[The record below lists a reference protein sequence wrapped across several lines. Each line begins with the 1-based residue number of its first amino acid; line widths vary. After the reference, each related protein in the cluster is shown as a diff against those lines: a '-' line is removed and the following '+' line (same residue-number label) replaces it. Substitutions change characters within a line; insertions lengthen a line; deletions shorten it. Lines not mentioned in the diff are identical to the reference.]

1 MKYTIDINFIDGA
14 YCYINDNLNENI
26 EYEVKFI
33 NKKTNVVEFSNTIN
47 SNCWLR
53 TFKKYYIDWRIEIY
67 TNNTLIYEYDINL
80 NDKTVYIIIDAEEV
94 GDTLAWIPYVEE
106 FRKKHNCKVICS
118 TYLNDLIKET
128 YTNIKFVQPNEYH
141 DSYATYIIG
150 WHKNKDNSV
159 NYNNMPCDFKK
170 YPLQKASA
178 DILGLEYT
186 EIKPKIKLHDNI
198 QKKNIVSIAI
208 HSTAQ
213 AKYWNNPTGW
223 QDVVNYLNKKNYEVV
238 LLSIED
244 SGYCGNIHPI
254 GIRQLPKLGIDN
266 VIKTLQES
274 KLFIGG
280 SSGLSWLS
288 WAAGT
293 PTILISG
300 VSDVY
305 TEMTSN
311 IVRIRTPENKCFACS
326 NTHPFDRND
335 WNWCPEHKGTDRQ
348 FECSI
353 SITSE
358 MVINSIKTILN

>member
-80 NDKTVYIIIDAEEV
+80 NDKTVYIIIDAVGV

-150 WHKNKDNSV
+150 WHKNKDGSV

-170 YPLQKASA
+170 DPLQKASA

-238 LLSIED
+238 LLSTED
-244 SGYCGNIHPI
+244 SGYGGNIHPI
-254 GIRQLPKLGIDN
+254 GIRQLPKLGFDN

-311 IVRIRTPENKCFACS
+311 IVRIRTPENKCFACA

-335 WNWCPEHKGTDRQ
+335 WNWCPEHKGTNRQ
-348 FECSI
+348 FECSK

-358 MVINSIKTILN
+358 VVIESIKKIL